1 MIPARLTVAGVAKR
15 RSRISKSMRMC
26 GFKGMRSFEARVS
39 ILLSSITEFMDS
51 IQLASRS
58 PTKAEAETK
67 RIVKQDSIL
76 NRDESNK
83 ATIVAKSLQAN

>member
-1 MIPARLTVAGVAKR
+1 
-15 RSRISKSMRMC
+15 
-26 GFKGMRSFEARVS
+26 
-39 ILLSSITEFMDS
+39 MDS

-58 PTKAEAETK
+58 PTKAEAVSRRVKIGIGKHPAMGNLQAETK

-76 NRDESNK
+76 NCDESNK

>member
-1 MIPARLTVAGVAKR
+1 MGKHPAMGNL
-15 RSRISKSMRMC
+15 
-26 GFKGMRSFEARVS
+26 
-39 ILLSSITEFMDS
+39 
-51 IQLASRS
+51 Q
-58 PTKAEAETK
+58 AETK